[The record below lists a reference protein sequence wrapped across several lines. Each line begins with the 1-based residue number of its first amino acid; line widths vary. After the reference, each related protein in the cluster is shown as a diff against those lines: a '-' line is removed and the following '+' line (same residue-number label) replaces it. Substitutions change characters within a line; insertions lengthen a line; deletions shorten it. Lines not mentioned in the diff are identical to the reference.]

1 MPGLSGSIVTSKPGL
16 GVAHTTLV
24 PDGAKDMAVEPPMRL
39 KVLVTVDEEVP
50 VVEDWVAVVPP
61 PLVEVVAVVA
71 VVDVEAVVGEVEALV
86 VVLVVPVVLVDVD
99 RVELPAPVVVDD
111 DRSVES
117 SSPAESSSS
126 ESWMVRVERSERTT
140 LLSAESP
147 PAPAVSEASLLE
159 SVATTAGAGSTR
171 SSSSTPTP
179 VQATAMAVA
188 LATAQVRTALVVF
201 MNLMVDDDT
210 LSTGQSNLKGALNAA

>member
-1 MPGLSGSIVTSKPGL
+1 
-16 GVAHTTLV
+16 
-24 PDGAKDMAVEPPMRL
+24 MRL

-140 LLSAESP
+140 LLSAES
-147 PAPAVSEASLLE
+147 
-159 SVATTAGAGSTR
+159 
-171 SSSSTPTP
+171 
-179 VQATAMAVA
+179 
-188 LATAQVRTALVVF
+188 
-201 MNLMVDDDT
+201 
-210 LSTGQSNLKGALNAA
+210 